1 MLLASNFSTDFGW
14 YADLQALKKPALKL
28 LKYTSYCPIKNNL
41 DSLTSE
47 KKHFETGMNY
57 ICFRLVLRIF

>member
-47 KKHFETGMNY
+47 KKPF
-57 ICFRLVLRIF
+57 

>member
-47 KKHFETGMNY
+47 KKNILKLAWIIY
-57 ICFRLVLRIF
+57 ALDLY